1 MRFFKV
7 TLGREGEEPRTV
19 VVPSKTEIQASDAAV
34 SVAKPGERILTVEET
49 DSEYQEADALPPGTQ
64 AHPDQPV

>member
-7 TLGREGEEPRTV
+7 TLGRENEDPRTV
-19 VVPSKTEIQASDAAV
+19 VVPSKTEIQANDAAAGI
-34 SVAKPGERILTVEET
+34 AKPGERILSIAET

-64 AHPDQPV
+64 AHPDRPF